1 MLLCTLITISL
12 LLCAEAS
19 PFPAQN
25 QSVAGTLI
33 LDAHLNS
40 TSNDVINCYP
50 PERTVFVPAFCA
62 EVFFQIRKLAD
73 FQDTQEFLEGVRP
86 QIDPDNPESKPPF
99 GFIDERRDC
108 ALILRS
114 RRHTLPD
121 EFSWEQVNQLGV
133 AIVRQCPKHG
143 GYGYI
148 GEEGR
153 WMLKIGGYG
162 PRRNLEVTS
171 SKEGSGGTEVAAIT
185 L

>member
-1 MLLCTLITISL
+1 MLLYILIPISL

-19 PFPAQN
+19 PFPPWK

-33 LDAHLNS
+33 LDAHQNS
-40 TSNDVINCYP
+40 TSNDVIDCYP

-73 FQDTQEFLEGVRP
+73 FQETQEFLEGVRP
-86 QIDPDNPESKPPF
+86 QIDRDNPESKPPF
-99 GFIDERRDC
+99 GFIDERREC

-121 EFSWEQVNQLGV
+121 EFSWEQVNQLGL
-133 AIVRQCPKHG
+133 AIIRRCPNHG

-162 PRRNLEVTS
+162 TRKNLEIT
-171 SKEGSGGTEVAAIT
+171 KEGFGGTEVAAIT